1 MKPRFFLITL
11 IAAVFVA
18 MEAHTLSA
26 QVPPPA
32 AQFATPVL
40 QRDDQ
45 GTVTLT
51 CATPG
56 AVIRYSIDGSDPG
69 PKGGPY
75 LAPVALAHGGV
86 VKARAFS
93 ADRKLK
99 SELAEAKFEPLPGV
113 ARPPTTLVPCTQ
125 DRDWPTYDWA
135 KRHAA
140 VTALTR
146 ERRAELVFVGD
157 SITQMFGGQPH
168 DRGQP
173 SKNVWEKFYDPRNTA
188 NLGFGYDYVEN
199 TLWRLQHGEL
209 DGAKA
214 KVVVVHIGTNN
225 TGKNSA
231 EEIAASIRAICEE
244 IQKRQPSAKILLLAI
259 LPRSPK
265 PDASRAKLGEVN
277 KLIAKF
283 DGQNGITFL
292 DAGAKFVAE
301 DGSIS
306 RELMGDFLH
315 PTEKGYTLWAE
326 AMEPVLRRLLG
337 ESKP

>member
-1 MKPRFFLITL
+1 LITL

-26 QVPPPA
+26 QVPAPT

-40 QRDDQ
+40 QRNAQ

-173 SKNVWEKFYDPRNTA
+173 GKNVWEKFYGPRNAA

-231 EEIAASIRAICEE
+231 EEIAAGIRAICEE
-244 IQKRQPSAKILLLAI
+244 IQKCQPSAKILLLAI

-292 DAGAKFVAE
+292 DAGTKFVAE

-326 AMEPVLRRLLG
+326 AMEPVLSRLLG

>member
-26 QVPPPA
+26 QVPAPT

-40 QRDDQ
+40 QRNAQ

-173 SKNVWEKFYDPRNTA
+173 GKNVWEKFYGPRNAA

-231 EEIAASIRAICEE
+231 EEIAAGIRAICEE
-244 IQKRQPSAKILLLAI
+244 IQKCQPSAKILLLAI

-292 DAGAKFVAE
+292 DAGTKFVAE

-326 AMEPVLRRLLG
+326 AMEPVLSRLLG

>member
-26 QVPPPA
+26 HVPPPA

-93 ADRKLK
+93 VDRKLK

-173 SKNVWEKFYDPRNTA
+173 GKNVWEKFYDPRNTA

>member
-1 MKPRFFLITL
+1 MKPSFFLITL

-146 ERRAELVFVGD
+146 EPRAELVFVGD

-173 SKNVWEKFYDPRNTA
+173 GKNVWEKFYDPRNTA

-231 EEIAASIRAICEE
+231 EEITAGIRAICEE